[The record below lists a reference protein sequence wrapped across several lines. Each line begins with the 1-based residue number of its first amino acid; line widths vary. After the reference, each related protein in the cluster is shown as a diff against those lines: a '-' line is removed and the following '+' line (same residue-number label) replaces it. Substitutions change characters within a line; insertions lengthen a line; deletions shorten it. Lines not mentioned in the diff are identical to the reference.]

1 MTTKIVTLLLLVLA
15 GCTQI
20 LGIDEV
26 RPAHFD
32 AAPIDTHMIDARPP
46 DAHVIDAR
54 LPDAMPACLLDP
66 DPKTVGCSTCLQ
78 YGSDAA
84 VGCSVC
90 WTNTGDR
97 LDGECCHFSCCHPQW
112 PSC

>member
-1 MTTKIVTLLLLVLA
+1 MTSKIVVLLLLVLA
-15 GCTQI
+15 GCNQI

-26 RPAHFD
+26 RPTQFD
-32 AAPIDTHMIDARPP
+32 ARI
-46 DAHVIDAR
+46 DAHVIDARPTDARGVDTR

-78 YGSDAA
+78 YNSDAA
-84 VGCSVC
+84 VSCYVC